1 MSAGSRVREWTVPK
15 VLAMLPRMRDSNQTP
30 PHEPPLLPPV
40 AADFSFDAHPETV
53 GDFAPVAGT
62 GPGISL
68 PRALLV
74 WLILLL
80 GFGVGGTFLGQQE
93 LALLAAFAGVFVAAN
108 AADADRGWRELY
120 YALGWV
126 VPALG
131 FASSMAVAAAIWK
144 SPLPGFTRAGLVVV
158 SSIAAGISVL
168 TVPPFAGRALSKFLF
183 GDPEPHRLHLT
194 ARCVVITLALVL
206 PGWFAAQQMLE
217 SLLHEN
223 SSLMDQTG
231 LTGSLLGYALLA
243 FAGVGTWVRRSFGD
257 ACARLGLRLPG
268 ARDLL
273 VAGVALGA
281 LWLLNTG
288 ADFVQQRWFPG
299 LWASDRRMTEAIA
312 AGMTPARAVLLGLSA
327 GIGEEITLRGALQPR
342 LGIPLTAAFFAA
354 LHVQYSWFGMLVI
367 FLLGVLLGQVRKR
380 TTTTVA
386 ILAHVAYDVIAVL
399 GGK

>member
-1 MSAGSRVREWTVPK
+1 
-15 VLAMLPRMRDSNQTP
+15 MRDSNQTP
-30 PHEPPLLPPV
+30 PHEPPLLPPI
-40 AADFSFDAHPETV
+40 ASDFSFPVPPEGGEGV
-53 GDFAPVAGT
+53 APAPASM
-62 GPGISL
+62 PGLPL
-68 PRALLV
+68 PRALVV
-74 WLILLL
+74 WLVLLL
-80 GFGVGGTFLGQQE
+80 GFGVGGVALGQQE
-93 LALLAAFAGVFVAAN
+93 LAMLAAFAGIFVAAN

-120 YALGWV
+120 YAIGWV

-131 FASSMAVAAAIWK
+131 FAASMAVAAAIWK

-158 SSIAAGISVL
+158 SSVAAGISVL
-168 TVPPFAGRALSKFLF
+168 CIPPFAGRALAKFLF
-183 GDPEPHRLHLT
+183 HDPDPYRLHLT
-194 ARCVVITLALVL
+194 ARCVVITLALAL

-217 SLLHEN
+217 TLLHEN
-223 SSLMDQTG
+223 VSLMDQAG
-231 LTGSLLGYALLA
+231 LSGSLLGYALLA
-243 FAGVGTWVRRSFGD
+243 FAGVGTWVRRSFAG
-257 ACARLGLRLPG
+257 ACERLGLRVPG
-268 ARDLL
+268 LRDLL
-273 VAGVALGA
+273 VTGIALGA

-288 ADFVQQRWFPG
+288 ADFVQQHWFPD

-312 AGMTPARAVLLGLSA
+312 SGVTPARAVLLGLSA

-380 TTTTVA
+380 TNTTVA